1 MRYLTLLS
9 AVVLAAIAA
18 YISVFGLSKIFSGII
33 IPFAALEACKIVGV
47 LYLHAHWDETKLA
60 MKGYLCTAIGILM
73 ILTSTGI
80 YGYLSNAAMSH
91 TNASQTQLSKL
102 EFIDTQ
108 IKTGEARRK
117 ELVAER
123 TRLDGYVDSVSKDN
137 GSVGVSLHSRQKAQR
152 QSIDAEIKTIDKDT
166 QKLRQDRLS
175 VEGSNRD
182 VQMEVGPAVYLAKT
196 FYGDSSINS
205 IEGAIR
211 IVIYLIVFAFDPL
224 ATVLLM
230 ASQGLFTKKE
240 KVVEYIL
247 NVPQKIEEPI
257 LHQSHEELH
266 VDGATHDLP
275 ESNVEIKPVVESVPE
290 VPAEVAPLVSTD
302 QIIGDN
308 YRKIIMQK
316 T

>member
-9 AVVLAAIAA
+9 AIVLATIAA

-33 IPFAALEACKIVGV
+33 IPFAALEVCKIVGV
-47 LYLHAHWDETKLA
+47 LYLHAHWDDIKLA
-60 MKGYLCTAIGILM
+60 MKGYLCAAIGILM

-80 YGYLSNAAMSH
+80 YGYLSNAAMVH
-91 TNASQTQLSKL
+91 TNASQAQLSKL

-108 IKTGEARRK
+108 IRTGESRRK
-117 ELVAER
+117 ELIAER
-123 TRLDGYVDSVSKDN
+123 ARLDGYVDSVSKDN
-137 GSVGVSLHSRQKAQR
+137 GSVGVSLHNRQKSQR
-152 QSIDAEIKTIDKDT
+152 KSIDAEINTIDKDT
-166 QKLRQDRLS
+166 QKLRQERLS
-175 VEGSNRD
+175 VEGSNRE

-196 FYGDSSINS
+196 FYGDSSIGS

-211 IVIYLIVFAFDPL
+211 IVIYLIVFVFDPL

-240 KVVEYIL
+240 EVVEQVS
-247 NVPQKIEEPI
+247 NVSQTVEEPI
-257 LHQSHEELH
+257 LHQSRVELH
-266 VDGATHDLP
+266 AIGANHDLS
-275 ESNVEIKPVVESVPE
+275 ESSVEIKPVVESVSE
-290 VPAEVAPLVSTD
+290 VPAEVNPLVSTD
-302 QIIGDN
+302 QILGDS